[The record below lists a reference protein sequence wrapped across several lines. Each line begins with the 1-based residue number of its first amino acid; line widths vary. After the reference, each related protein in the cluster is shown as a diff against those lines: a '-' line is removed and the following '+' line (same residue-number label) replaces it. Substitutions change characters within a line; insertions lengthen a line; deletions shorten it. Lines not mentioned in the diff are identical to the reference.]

1 MRLATQ
7 GTRTARPAVPRTIS
21 RAEQGP
27 QLQSCEGARPLR
39 APRLPPRLFRA
50 RSLCAGSVEGPG
62 SHTARASPPA
72 LPGSGIPTTLWV
84 CPVLAG
90 GWDGGGARG
99 HALDQMGE
107 WGCQGL
113 RSGRDGAVEGTH
125 TGRQAFPQGTSAH
138 SRGSFSG
145 SWFIRGPNSP
155 PPLARGSL
163 ADGGEGGAPNLGHS
177 GPALCCLNPSPLR
190 SLVLPAP
197 SPVSTLSHG
206 PPGSC

>member
-21 RAEQGP
+21 RAAQGP

-62 SHTARASPPA
+62 AQLEHLRLLCPAPVPHHCVGLPSARWGVGEEREGTRWTRWENGAVRAS
-72 LPGSGIPTTLWV
+72 GV
-84 CPVLAG
+84 
-90 GWDGGGARG
+90 
-99 HALDQMGE
+99 
-107 WGCQGL
+107 
-113 RSGRDGAVEGTH
+113 AVKGTH
-125 TGRQAFPQGTSAH
+125 TGRQAFLQGTSAH
-138 SRGSFSG
+138 SRGSFSC
-145 SWFIRGPNSP
+145 SWFIRDPNSP

-163 ADGGEGGAPNLGHS
+163 ADGGEGGAPNLRHS
-177 GPALCCLNPSPLR
+177 GPALCCLNPSPPR
-190 SLVLPAP
+190 SLALPAP
-197 SPVSTLSHG
+197 SPVSALSHG